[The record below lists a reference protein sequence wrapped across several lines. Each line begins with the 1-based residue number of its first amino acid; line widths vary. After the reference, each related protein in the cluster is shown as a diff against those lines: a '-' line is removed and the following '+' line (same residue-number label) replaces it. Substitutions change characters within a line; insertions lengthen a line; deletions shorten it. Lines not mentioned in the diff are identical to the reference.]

1 MTGWGGEGYIK
12 ILVIDDEESIVY
24 LLKMNLILEGFD
36 VEIAMNGQEGI
47 DKFNKTNPDMTI
59 LDIMLPDMNGYEVLK
74 RLQSI
79 NNEKPIIMLTAKD
92 QLNDKLLG
100 LYLGADD
107 YMTKPFDSREL
118 MLRIRAISR
127 RIDKTKL
134 ENLFRNNI
142 VEIIENDFIRI
153 LKPERKV
160 FIDNEEIELTY
171 KEFNTLV
178 LMVENCNRVFT
189 REILLEKVW
198 GCNFLGNSRSVDI
211 HIQRLRKKLKNH
223 ENAVKTIYGVGYKFE
238 I

>member
-1 MTGWGGEGYIK
+1 LEGEVYMK
-12 ILVIDDEESIVY
+12 ILVIDDEESIIN
-24 LLKMNLILEGFD
+24 LLKMNLILEGYD
-36 VEIAMNGQEGI
+36 VEIAMNGNDGI
-47 DKFNKTNPDMTI
+47 NKFKKTNPDLTI

-79 NNEKPIIMLTAKD
+79 NNEKPIIMLTAKC

-100 LYLGADD
+100 LHLGADD
-107 YMTKPFDSREL
+107 YMTKPFDCREL
-118 MLRIRAISR
+118 ILRISAITR
-127 RIDKTKL
+127 RINKIKSD
-134 ENLFRNNI
+134 NLGMYNIDDI
-142 VEIIENDFIRI
+142 VEKGFIRI

-171 KEFNTLV
+171 KEFDTLL

-189 REILLEKVW
+189 REKLLEKTW
-198 GCNFLGNSRSVDI
+198 DCDFLGNSRSVDI

-223 ENAVKTIYGVGYKFE
+223 EDAIKTIYGVGYKFE